1 MKYGITREELER
13 IGQLDGI
20 DPGAAL
26 HRLHKYY
33 CVPLRLNG
41 LCSRECVRD
50 CGERVRK
57 IIATPGDNREA
68 TFTWAC
74 REAAADAVETEPQ
87 EIKDGRAGNVF
98 DRLVNLL

>member
-33 CVPLRLNG
+33 CVPLRLDG
-41 LCSRECVRD
+41 LCSRRCVRD

-57 IIATPGDNREA
+57 IIVTPGDNREA

-74 REAAADAVETEPQ
+74 REANELISALGITHF
-87 EIKDGRAGNVF
+87 RA
-98 DRLVNLL
+98 RAIANLESW